1 MAARA
6 KAALI
11 FAGVLAT
18 TALSREAGGGRR
30 LAAAL
35 GPGDQRARSS
45 RELRSRSAALQLHLR
60 QNPGD
65 VMAADLLNDTETE
78 LIRRAL

>member
-1 MAARA
+1 MATPGKTVAVF
-6 KAALI
+6 I
-11 FAGVLAT
+11 SVLV
-18 TALSREAGGGRR
+18 TAVLSREAGGGRR

-35 GPGDQRARSS
+35 GPGDQKVRTV

-65 VMAADLLNDTETE
+65 VLAAELLNETDTE
-78 LIRRAL
+78 LIRRTP

>member
-1 MAARA
+1 M
-6 KAALI
+6 I

-18 TALSREAGGGRR
+18 TVLSREAGGGRR

-35 GPGDQRARSS
+35 CPGDQQARSS

-60 QNPGD
+60 HNPRD
-65 VMAADLLNDTETE
+65 VLAADLLNETDAE
-78 LIRRAL
+78 LIRRAH